1 MIQKVWT
8 PNPGPQTFFLSTPIR
23 EVMYGGAAGGGKS
36 EALVAL
42 ALRWVDNKNHRAI
55 ILRRT
60 RPQLQETIDRTV
72 DLYSELYP
80 DAFWREARLRW
91 EFPSGAIIAM
101 GHAEQERDILNYKS
115 FQHNLIIFDELTSFT
130 EYQYKFM
137 FSRNRTADPTLPL
150 LIRSGTN
157 PGDIGHEWVFK
168 RFILSREPY
177 KPYTEVMKLKSPK
190 GTPIEIAMQKQYVPA
205 TVFDNPRLADRDG
218 YIAGMAD
225 MGEDMMNAMLYGR
238 WDIFEGQFFKQLPER
253 VPPGLKSPNHFT
265 IRCMD
270 YGYVDPS
277 AIYWLVVYPELRKI
291 DLVGE
296 LYVSELAVPDLA
308 RMALRREARLQAEY
322 GVKPPAIRVADPS
335 MFKTEATS
343 AQSVNTLLGK
353 HGLWHDKA
361 NNDRAAGWAMLRAL
375 LSDGTLRAWE
385 GMTPQLYLTMPTLQY
400 DPKNPD
406 DIKAGGKDHTAD
418 SLRYGALSYF
428 EYGSPMEMKQH
439 LNPEI
444 QDTVFPRLIKRLEGK
459 ARGGDVFGLDGFDF

>member
-1 MIQKVWT
+1 MTQILWT
-8 PNPGPQTFFLSTPIR
+8 PNPGPQTFFLASRIR

-60 RPQLQETIDRTV
+60 RPQLQETIDRTL
-72 DLYSELYP
+72 DLYTELHP
-80 DAFWREARLRW
+80 DAFWRESRLRW
-91 EFPSGAIIAM
+91 EFPTGAVIAM

-157 PGDIGHEWVFK
+157 PGDIGHEWVYK
-168 RFILSREPY
+168 RFILNRNPY
-177 KPYTEVMKLKSPK
+177 EVYTETMRLLDPE
-190 GTPIEIAMQKQYVPA
+190 GRPLRIDMDRQYVPA
-205 TVFDNPRLADRDG
+205 TVFDNPRLADRSG

-225 MGEDMMNAMLYGR
+225 MGDDMRDAMLYGR
-238 WDIFEGQFFKQLPER
+238 WDLFEGQFFKKAPER
-253 VPPGLKSPNHFT
+253 VPPGLKHENHYT

-270 YGYVDPS
+270 YGYIDPA
-277 AIYWLVVYPELRKI
+277 AIYWLIVYPDLKKI
-291 DLVGE
+291 DIAGE
-296 LYVSELAVPDLA
+296 LYASELAVPDLA

-322 GVKPPAIRVADPS
+322 GVKPPLIRVADPS

-343 AQSVNTLLGK
+343 GQSVNTLLGK

-361 NNDRAAGWAMLRAL
+361 NNDRAAGWAMLRSL
-375 LSDGTLRAWE
+375 ISDGTLRVWE
-385 GMTPQLYLTMPTLQY
+385 GMCPQLMITLPTLQY

-406 DIKAGGKDHTAD
+406 DIKSGGKDHGAD
-418 SLRYGALSYF
+418 AMRYGSLAYYTHGGEQAL
-428 EYGSPMEMKQH
+428 EPKVD
-439 LNPEI
+439 PEV
-444 QDTVFPRLIKRLEGK
+444 QDTVFPKLVAGINRKRTEIH
-459 ARGGDVFGLDGFDF
+459 GLPGFDFR